1 MPEVLEAHQE
11 YKRADDEALRLR
23 FRARARLGLAIL
35 RERDKGTPQEA
46 IARKLDRTRE
56 QVRRYEQAYRDWRK
70 EHPDEPLEV

>member
-11 YKRADDEALRLR
+11 YKRADQEALDLR

-46 IARKLDRTRE
+46 IARRLDRTRE
-56 QVRRYEQAYRDWRK
+56 QVRRYEQAYRDWQRD
-70 EHPDEPLEV
+70 HPNEALDS